1 MKNKIKKLSLFVVF
15 TLALVIGFNV
25 NKTTVKA
32 ATTEYYYLQGGESL
46 SLNVSSINK
55 ATLDW
60 PNMNQ
65 SYGGVKFGYKKN
77 DSTKYL
83 TLITDSAKTK
93 KIQACNVTGVYTFYI
108 NKKGSTD
115 NDNRVKTIVVYMY
128 AKGADNS
135 SISLTNNTSTTNGS
149 KVNQPVYLH
158 KGQTSTLTLSQ
169 SSWGPMAIA
178 TGSNAQAITTSSYTS
193 SNTNVATI
201 SASGNNF
208 IVKAGNT
215 AGNSTIRVTKRWIS
229 SNGITYSLYRDINV
243 YVYDKPTFSI
253 YKIDNESEH
262 LCTGNQYFSWQDIAG
277 INHTYKYMYKA
288 TYPSGMS
295 LKSVNC
301 TTTDKN
307 ALSISTNFPYV
318 TFTPKSHFT
327 NQMITFEFLVDS
339 PVRTHNG
346 DSYSTFKINYSSS
359 FIASNQS
366 YATGIEFANS
376 TATTNLGKLY
386 SQVATIT
393 PSNAL
398 DKTIHYSVDNTDIAT
413 IDRMTGVVTPK
424 AHGKVKVYAECDT
437 NEKLKA
443 SYTLT
448 IIPNTPTNVVAT
460 STDEGNKIT
469 WNAVEDVNTYGIYR
483 STSKDGTY
491 SKIGSTSTLFY
502 VDGKADYGTQY
513 YYKIIASYGSY
524 NSEYSY
530 PVSVTRNL
538 NTPNISAVKKVG
550 TGIYQITINGS
561 FYNGFKIYSV
571 SGSGNKNLLVT
582 TNSKYATVS
591 LEVGKSYTLIVRAY
605 KNVNGSTI
613 YSSYSPEMR
622 ITINKDSSVTSGNN
636 SGISNSDKQTIIN
649 YLTTNNIQY
658 VVKGNKVILKKKP
671 TKFKVKRKGS
681 KKIKVTWKKNKKI
694 KANIQ
699 IKYST
704 SKKFSSS
711 KTHFKLVNASKGK
724 VTLIKLSKNKKY
736 YIKIRYRK
744 YIDGIYVYSPYTKVK
759 TVKTK
764 K

>member
-46 SLNVSSINK
+46 SLNVSNINK

-83 TLITDSAKTK
+83 TLITDSSKTK

-108 NKKGSTD
+108 NKNGNTN
-115 NDNRVKTIVVYMY
+115 NDNRVRTIVVYMY
-128 AKGADNS
+128 AKGANNS
-135 SISLTNNTSTTNGS
+135 SISLTNNTSATNGS
-149 KVNQPVYLH
+149 KTNQPIYLY

-169 SSWGPMAIA
+169 TSWGPMAIA
-178 TGSNAQAITTSSYTS
+178 TGSNAQAIATSSYTS

-243 YVYDKPTFSI
+243 YVYEKPTFSI
-253 YKIDNESEH
+253 YKIDGESEH
-262 LCTGNQYFSWQDIAG
+262 LCTGSQYFSWQDIAG
-277 INHTYKYMYKA
+277 VNHSYKYMYKA

-295 LKSVNC
+295 LKSANC

-307 ALSISTNFPYV
+307 VLGISVSLPYV

-327 NQMITFEFLVDS
+327 NQNIAFEFLVDS

-346 DSYSTFKINYSSS
+346 DAYSTFKMNYSAS
-359 FIASNQS
+359 FVVSDQS
-366 YATGIEFANS
+366 YATGIEFENS
-376 TATTNLGKLY
+376 TATTTLGKAY
-386 SQVATIT
+386 AQVAKII
-393 PSNAL
+393 PSNAI
-398 DKTIHYSVDNTDIAT
+398 DKTIYYSIDNSDIAT
-413 IDRMTGVVTPK
+413 IDKMTGVITPK
-424 AHGKVKVYAECDT
+424 THGKVKIYAESAT
-437 NEKLKA
+437 NGKIKT

-448 IIPNTPTNVVAT
+448 IIPDIPTGVTAV
-460 STDEGNKIT
+460 STNEGNKIT
-469 WNAVEDVNTYGIYR
+469 WGAVNDVNSYNIYR
-483 STSKDGTY
+483 ATSKDGVYT
-491 SKIGSTSTLFY
+491 KIASTSALFY

-513 YYKIIASYGSY
+513 YYKVIASYGNY
-524 NSEYSY
+524 NSEYSS
-530 PVSVTRNL
+530 PVSVTRTL
-538 NTPNISAVKKVG
+538 NTPNISSVKKVG
-550 TGIYQITINGS
+550 AGIYQITINGS
-561 FYNGFKIYSV
+561 LYDGFKIYSV
-571 SGSGNKNLLVT
+571 NSSGNKNLLVT
-582 TNSKYATVS
+582 TNSNYATIS
-591 LEVGKSYTLIVRAY
+591 LDTGKSYTLVVRAY

-613 YSSYSPEMR
+613 YSSYSPEIK
-622 ITINKDSSVTSGNN
+622 ITVNKDSSVTIGKNNDSNN
-636 SGISNSDKQTIIN
+636 SNKQTIIN

-658 VVKGNKVILKKKP
+658 VVKDDKVILKKKP
-671 TKFKVKRKGS
+671 TKFKAKRTSS
-681 KKIKVTWKKNKKI
+681 KKMKVTWKKNKKI
-694 KANIQ
+694 KANVQ

-711 KTHFKLVNASKGK
+711 KTHFKLVNAAKGK
-724 VTLIKLSKNKKY
+724 VILNKLSKNKKY
-736 YIKIRYRK
+736 YVKIR
-744 YIDGIYVYSPYTKVK
+744 
-759 TVKTK
+759 
-764 K
+764 